1 MSVLTVLLMMI
12 QLPLW
17 FGNGGWIRV
26 WELDRK
32 LDEQMQRNL
41 NLTSRN
47 DALEAEVQ
55 DLQEGRAA
63 IEERAR
69 YELGMI
75 DKDEIFV
82 QLNSPARKI
91 DRKTERKPT
100 RTASLR

>member
-1 MSVLTVLLMMI
+1 MSVLTVLLMVI

-32 LDEQMQRNL
+32 LDEQVQHNL
-41 NLTSRN
+41 NLASRN

-82 QLNSPARKI
+82 QLNSPVS
-91 DRKTERKPT
+91 KTDPEPKRKPT